1 MVDFLSKFC
10 DEIKCVFESKISNH
24 QMFNR
29 HNLNKT
35 KMDKTIEKNEM
46 KPCSQSRCLLL
57 QLRKWR
63 WLLADLSTSCQCY
76 TVCLSGTQ
84 AIRVF
89 GVILSQMCLYTA
101 SILFVL
107 IVKTIFARGK
117 FDLFKICFFLCI
129 RTRFKRSDYMNN
141 LRHPLSR
148 LPSPDYLV
156 VGAAL

>member
-1 MVDFLSKFC
+1 
-10 DEIKCVFESKISNH
+10 
-24 QMFNR
+24 MFNR

-76 TVCLSGTQ
+76 TVCLLGTQ

-101 SILFVL
+101 PILFVL
-107 IVKTIFARGK
+107 IVKTIFVRGK
-117 FDLFKICFFLCI
+117 FDLFKICFFFVH
-129 RTRFKRSDYMNN
+129 TN
-141 LRHPLSR
+141 
-148 LPSPDYLV
+148 
-156 VGAAL
+156 